1 MNERGAD
8 REGRRETGTEHH
20 TEDDRGES
28 QSEYPTVDPGTDT
41 EETPSSPGPGPDTGG
56 DAEPPE
62 PPDSATIRRWTGLT
76 AALAVIAFVT
86 AATILAAHAATR
98 AAAGAAVLGLG
109 LGAIAVVGRTTPTV
123 FGMLDDAWAEHRP
136 YVWFSA
142 GVFAVGG
149 VIGVLLYAAGI
160 DLTDLFLEMIME
172 EFGEDDL
179 PGEGGLELSASFF
192 IMNNTPP
199 FLAAIAG
206 AITLGA
212 VTLLIMVFNGVLVG
226 NIVAAMGAQTGL
238 GVIFALLVPH
248 GIFELPALFVAA
260 GVGFR
265 FVHRIGQRI
274 AGSRASLVTK
284 RYLAQTAALVGFAW
298 LLLVLAAFVEAYV
311 TGLLADAL
319 VAV

>member
-8 REGRRETGTEHH
+8 REGRSETGVERH
-20 TEDDRGES
+20 TGDDRGES
-28 QSEYPTVDPGTDT
+28 RSEHPTVDLSTDA
-41 EETPSSPGPGPDTGG
+41 EETPSSPGSGPDIGG

-62 PPDSATIRRWTGLT
+62 PPDSATVRRWTSLT
-76 AALAVIAFVT
+76 VALAVIAFVT
-86 AATILAAHAATR
+86 ATTILAAHAATQ
-98 AAAGAAVLGLG
+98 AAAGAAALGLG
-109 LGAIAVVGRTTPTV
+109 LGTLAVVGRTTPTV

-136 YVWFSA
+136 YVWFST
-142 GVFAVGG
+142 GVFAFGG
-149 VIGVLLYAAGI
+149 VVGALLYAAGI
-160 DLTDLFLEMIME
+160 DLTELFLEMIME

-179 PGEGGLELSASFF
+179 SSEGGLELSASFF

-199 FLAAIAG
+199 FVAAIAG
-206 AITLGA
+206 ALTLGA

-226 NIVAAMGAQTGL
+226 NIVAAMGAQTGF

-265 FVHRIGQRI
+265 FVHRVGQRI
-274 AGSRASLVTK
+274 AGSRTSLVTK
-284 RYLAQTAALVGFAW
+284 RYLARTTALVGFAW

-311 TGLLADAL
+311 TGLVADAL